1 MTQPRHLGYSDEL
14 LADGTVHRRYEDGRS
29 EWRRRGADRL
39 VHWHDSEGLAGTDEP
54 LGKDLVKR
62 RHSDGT
68 VRYGRD
74 VGYGRTVW
82 ARGELVTVNRTAFS
96 GRLGVVLGALGV
108 AGAAAVAVSQY
119 PPLELS
125 EAEEEQ
131 LREQARAQAAGSS
144 SGGDG
149 GGGDGGS
156 SGDGSSGDTD
166 DGGDLDD
173 DGTDAVYGDWDG
185 SDDGWDGD
193 DFG

>member
-29 EWRRRGADRL
+29 EWRRRGPARL
-39 VHWHDSEGLAGTDEP
+39 VHWHDSDGLAGTDEP

-62 RHSDGT
+62 RHTDGT

-74 VGYGRTVW
+74 IGYGRTVW

-108 AGAAAVAVSQY
+108 AGAAGVAVSQF

-125 EAEEEQ
+125 EAEEER

-144 SGGDG
+144 GGDG
-149 GGGDGGS
+149 GGGSSDDSSSDDTGGP
-156 SGDGSSGDTD
+156 DGSD
-166 DGGDLDD
+166 DADFGG
-173 DGTDAVYGDWDG
+173 GWDG
-185 SDDGWDGD
+185 SSDDGWDGD

>member
-39 VHWHDSEGLAGTDEP
+39 VHWHDSDGLAGTDEP

-62 RHSDGT
+62 RHTDGT

-108 AGAAAVAVSQY
+108 AGAAAVAVSQF

-149 GGGDGGS
+149 GGGS
-156 SGDGSSGDTD
+156 SGDGSSGGDGGGD
-166 DGGDLDD
+166 DPDGGDI
-173 DGTDAVYGDWDG
+173 DADYGGDWDA
-185 SDDGWDGD
+185 SADDGWDGD